1 MAKTK
6 PTDLVCDFCRK
17 LADYVCALCDRDG
30 CMDHLPVLLTA
41 SFRTISVTSETAV
54 VGGVATRPTHQEC
67 EQQVHQP
74 LRICSRCA
82 KATAN
87 YRGDDGIAGT
97 ILDKVFPQLVKH
109 LRDLLRSEAAARTL
123 QDSR

>member
-1 MAKTK
+1 MAKAK

-17 LADYVCALCDRDG
+17 LADDVCALCDRDG

-54 VGGVATRPTHQEC
+54 VGGVATKPTHRERD
-67 EQQVHQP
+67 QQVHQP
-74 LRICSRCA
+74 RRICSGCA
-82 KATAN
+82 NATVN

-109 LRDLLRSEAAARTL
+109 LRDAIRAEAAATTL
-123 QDSR
+123 RDSR